1 MSKNK
6 KINPVRSIKFK
17 KKKNKTSNRVKIGIV
32 GCGAIGR
39 DVAVFIDKNLKKA
52 ASLAGLADL
61 DKKKAKALQK
71 KLSTKANI
79 YDADS
84 LVKKSDL
91 VIEAASVEA
100 AKLILEK
107 ALLYKKDVFILS
119 VGAFIG
125 EADIFKKAQEKGI
138 KIYVP
143 SGAICGIDGLGALR
157 LGNIRKISLTTS
169 KPPRGLKGAD
179 FLKKKKINLENL
191 IEETVIFKGG
201 VKEAIR
207 YFPKNINVAATLLLA
222 SNSKDVG
229 VCIKTDPK
237 LKRNTHVI
245 EVMADEA
252 KIKISVENVP
262 SKSNPKTSALA
273 ILSTKALLERIFSP
287 FKIGS

>member
-6 KINPVRSIKFK
+6 KA
-17 KKKNKTSNRVKIGIV
+17 KIGIV
-32 GCGAIGR
+32 GCGAIGA
-39 DVAVFIDKNLKKA
+39 DVAVFIDKSLKKSA
-52 ASLAGLADL
+52 QLVGLADS
-61 DKKKAKALQK
+61 DKKRAKGLQK
-71 KLSTKANI
+71 KLGSKPQI
-79 YDADS
+79 YDLDS
-84 LVKKSDL
+84 LVKRSDL

-100 AKLILEK
+100 AKVILKK
-107 ALLYKKDVFILS
+107 ALLYKKDVLILS
-119 VGAFIG
+119 VGAFVSAVDVFK
-125 EADIFKKAQEKGI
+125 EAQKKNI
-138 KIYVP
+138 NIYVP

-169 KPPRGLKGAD
+169 KPPKGLKGAD
-179 FLKKKKINLENL
+179 FLKKKRINLENL

-201 VKEAIR
+201 VKEAIK

-237 LKRNTHVI
+237 LKRNTHII
-245 EVMADEA
+245 EVVADEA

-287 FKIGS
+287 FKVGS